1 MLRTMEEILGL
12 PPLTQ
17 YDAAATPMW
26 AAFRAAPDST
36 PYEARPN
43 GVPLN
48 ELNTTKAFG
57 ARLSQKMSLEVADTA
72 PEAELN
78 EIIWKS
84 VRGDASPVPPRHV
97 AAFVLERQSAD
108 QDD

>member
-1 MLRTMEEILGL
+1 
-12 PPLTQ
+12 
-17 YDAAATPMW
+17 
-26 AAFRAAPDST
+26 
-36 PYEARPN
+36 
-43 GVPLN
+43 
-48 ELNTTKAFG
+48 
-57 ARLSQKMSLEVADTA
+57 MSLEVADTA